1 MIDAAHHA
9 PKRGPGCRRRKA
21 ALSPRLSAL
30 NRRASA
36 ATFAAMPSLA
46 ESYHDVS
53 NRMLAQAWAKNM
65 PVIKQLAPILGASI
79 ARGEVI
85 HTFGSGHSEI
95 IAREI
100 VGRAGGLVCITSI
113 NDPTAGF
120 IENLVGYGTA
130 LVERYDRQYELRA
143 GEVVI
148 VISNS
153 GKNASPI
160 EVALHAKKKGCVVV
174 GLTSLQM
181 SSTAKT
187 VHPGGKNLHAL
198 SDFVLDNGGVP
209 GDTILPVTDKIMS
222 GPTSTF
228 VGASIL
234 NWLMLETME
243 WLRDHGHDLPVLRS
257 QNIPGAIDHNRAVGA
272 KYKHRLSKQ
281 LA

>member
-1 MIDAAHHA
+1 M
-9 PKRGPGCRRRKA
+9 
-21 ALSPRLSAL
+21 SPL
-30 NRRASA
+30 ASA
-36 ATFAAMPSLA
+36 YYDRSLA
-46 ESYHDVS
+46 L
-53 NRMLAQAWAKNM
+53 LATAREKNAAT
-65 PVIKQLAPILGASI
+65 IAALAPILGASV

-120 IENLVGYGTA
+120 IENLVGYGTK
-130 LVERYDRQYELRA
+130 LVERYDRQYELRP

-174 GLTSLQM
+174 GLCSLAM

-187 VHPGGKNLHAL
+187 VHPGGQNLHAL
-198 SDFVLDNGGVP
+198 ADHVLDNIGVP
-209 GDTILPVTDKIMS
+209 GDTVLQLTPEIMT

-228 VGASIL
+228 IGASLL
-234 NWLMLETME
+234 NWLLLSTME
-243 WLRDHGHDLPVLRS
+243 WLKANGHELPVLRS
-257 QNIPGAIDHNRAVGA
+257 QNLPGAIEHNRAVGA
-272 KYKHRLSKQ
+272 KYRHRLSKQ

>member
-1 MIDAAHHA
+1 MPLAADYYA
-9 PKRGPGCRRRKA
+9 
-21 ALSPRLSAL
+21 
-30 NRRASA
+30 RANVMLATAWEKNA
-36 ATFAAMPSLA
+36 ATI
-46 ESYHDVS
+46 
-53 NRMLAQAWAKNM
+53 AQ
-65 PVIKQLAPILGASI
+65 LTPILGASV

-120 IENLVGYGTA
+120 IENLVGYGSA
-130 LVERYDRQYELRA
+130 LVGRYDRQYELRA

-153 GKNASPI
+153 GKNSAPI
-160 EVALHAKKKGCVVV
+160 EVAHYAKKKGCIVV
-174 GLTSLQM
+174 GLCSVGM

-187 VHPGGKNLHAL
+187 VHPEGKNLHAI
-198 SDFVLDNGGVP
+198 SDHVLDNGGVP
-209 GDTILPVTDKIMS
+209 GDTVMQLTPEIMT

-228 VGASIL
+228 VGGSLL
-234 NWLMLETME
+234 NWLMLSTME
-243 WLRDHGHDLPVLRS
+243 WLKANGHDLPVLRS
-257 QNIPGAIDHNRAVGA
+257 QNIPGAIEHNRAVGA

>member
-1 MIDAAHHA
+1 MRGTLRKRHSAGQCPFPAPSFSRFPSLPQSLIPSRMSPLASAYYDRSLALLATAREKNAATL
-9 PKRGPGCRRRKA
+9 A
-21 ALSPRLSAL
+21 AL
-30 NRRASA
+30 
-36 ATFAAMPSLA
+36 
-46 ESYHDVS
+46 
-53 NRMLAQAWAKNM
+53 
-65 PVIKQLAPILGASI
+65 APLLGASV

-153 GKNASPI
+153 GKNSSPL

-174 GLTSLQM
+174 ALCSLAM
-181 SSTAKT
+181 STTAKT

-198 SDFVLDNGGVP
+198 ADYTLDNGGVP
-209 GDTILPVTDKIMS
+209 GDTVMQLTPDVAT

-228 VGASIL
+228 IGASLL
-234 NWLMLETME
+234 NWLMLSTME
-243 WLRDHGHDLPVLRS
+243 WLKQNGHDLPVLRS
-257 QNIPGAIDHNRAVGA
+257 QNIPGAIDHNRKVGA

>member
-1 MIDAAHHA
+1 
-9 PKRGPGCRRRKA
+9 
-21 ALSPRLSAL
+21 
-30 NRRASA
+30 
-36 ATFAAMPSLA
+36 MPSLA
-46 ESYHDVS
+46 AAYRALAND
-53 NRMLAQAWAKNM
+53 MLATAWEKNAATIAK
-65 PVIKQLAPILGASI
+65 LAPILGASV

-153 GKNASPI
+153 GKNSSPL
-160 EVALHAKKKGCVVV
+160 EVALHAKKKGCIVV
-174 GLTSLQM
+174 GLCSVTM

-198 SDFVLDNGGVP
+198 ADYTLDNGGVP
-209 GDTILPVTDKIMS
+209 GDTVMQLTDSIAT

-228 VGASIL
+228 IGGSLL
-234 NWLMLETME
+234 NWLMLSTME
-243 WLRDHGHDLPVLRS
+243 WLKANGHDLPVLRS
-257 QNIPGAIDHNRAVGA
+257 QNVPGAIEHNRAVGA

>member
-1 MIDAAHHA
+1 MS
-9 PKRGPGCRRRKA
+9 
-21 ALSPRLSAL
+21 LSP
-30 NRRASA
+30 
-36 ATFAAMPSLA
+36 
-46 ESYHDVS
+46 
-53 NRMLAQAWAKNM
+53 LAQAYYDQSLKMLAIAREQNAAT
-65 PVIKQLAPILGASI
+65 IAALAPILGASV
-79 ARGEVI
+79 ARGDVI

-120 IENLVGYGTA
+120 IENLVGYGTK
-130 LVERYDRQYELRA
+130 LVERYDRQYELRP

-153 GKNASPI
+153 GKNSSPI

-174 GLTSLQM
+174 ALTSLAM
-181 SSTAKT
+181 STTAKT
-187 VHPGGKNLHAL
+187 VHPDGKNLHAIA
-198 SDFVLDNGGVP
+198 DYTLDNGGVP
-209 GDTILPVTDKIMS
+209 GDAIMPVNANVST

-228 VGASIL
+228 IGSSLL
-234 NWLMLETME
+234 NWLMISTME
-243 WLRDHGHDLPVLRS
+243 WLHAHGHDLPVLRS
-257 QNIPGAIDHNRAVGA
+257 QNIPGSIERNRAVGE

>member
-1 MIDAAHHA
+1 MPLAADYYA
-9 PKRGPGCRRRKA
+9 
-21 ALSPRLSAL
+21 
-30 NRRASA
+30 RA
-36 ATFAAMPSLA
+36 
-46 ESYHDVS
+46 
-53 NRMLAQAWAKNM
+53 NQMLATAWQKNSAT
-65 PVIKQLAPILGASI
+65 IAQLTPILGASV

-113 NDPTAGF
+113 NDPTSGF

-130 LVERYDRQYELRA
+130 LVGRYDRQYELRA

-153 GKNASPI
+153 GKNSAPL
-160 EVALHAKKKGCVVV
+160 EVAHYAKKKGCVVV
-174 GLTSLQM
+174 GLCSVTM

-187 VHPGGKNLHAL
+187 VHPDGKNLHAIA
-198 SDFVLDNGGVP
+198 DFVLDNGGVP
-209 GDTILPVTDKIMS
+209 GDTVMQLTPEIMT

-228 VGASIL
+228 IGASLL
-234 NWLMLETME
+234 NWLMLSAVE
-243 WLRDHGHDLPVLRS
+243 WLKQNGHELPVLRS
-257 QNIPGAIDHNRAVGA
+257 QNIPGAIEHNRAVGA

>member
-1 MIDAAHHA
+1 M
-9 PKRGPGCRRRKA
+9 
-21 ALSPRLSAL
+21 SPL
-30 NRRASA
+30 AS
-36 ATFAAMPSLA
+36 TYYDRSLA
-46 ESYHDVS
+46 LLTTARE
-53 NRMLAQAWAKNM
+53 KNAAA
-65 PVIKQLAPILGASI
+65 IAALAPILGASV

-153 GKNASPI
+153 GKNSSPI
-160 EVALHAKKKGCVVV
+160 EVAMHAKKKGCLVV
-174 GLTSLQM
+174 GLCSLTM
-181 SSTAKT
+181 STTAKT

-198 SDFVLDNGGVP
+198 SDYVLDNGGVP
-209 GDTILPVTDKIMS
+209 GDTIMQLTPEIAT

-228 VGASIL
+228 IGGSLL
-234 NWLMLETME
+234 NWLMLSTME
-243 WLRDHGHDLPVLRS
+243 WLKQHGHELPVLRS
-257 QNIPGAIDHNRAVGA
+257 QNIPGAIDHNRKVGA

>member
-1 MIDAAHHA
+1 M
-9 PKRGPGCRRRKA
+9 
-21 ALSPRLSAL
+21 
-30 NRRASA
+30 
-36 ATFAAMPSLA
+36 SLA
-46 ESYHDVS
+46 QSYFTRA
-53 NRMLAQAWAKNM
+53 NAMLATAWEKNTPTIAK
-65 PVIKQLAPILGASI
+65 LAPILGASV

-143 GEVVI
+143 GEAVI

-153 GKNASPI
+153 GKNSSPI
-160 EVALHAKKKGCVVV
+160 EVALHAKKKGCIVI
-174 GLTSLQM
+174 GLCSVEM
-181 SSTAKT
+181 STKAKT

-198 SDFVLDNGGVP
+198 CDHVLDNGGVP
-209 GDTILPVTDKIMS
+209 GDTILPVTDTVMS

-228 VGASIL
+228 IGASLL
-234 NWLMLETME
+234 NWLMLSTME
-243 WLRDHGHDLPVLRS
+243 WLKQNGHDLPVLRS
-257 QNIPGAIDHNRAVGA
+257 QNIPGAIEHNRAVGA